1 MRGILPDE
9 LPHSVLE
16 ASYRLGKL
24 VAGARKA
31 RRLSQLELC
40 ELAGLGRNT
49 LREIENGS
57 PRVQFVYWLLVLD
70 ALGLLDSLNS
80 AQSAV
85 DMGRIADALP
95 RPRRAS

>member
-1 MRGILPDE
+1 MRSITADE

-24 VAGARKA
+24 VVGTRKA
-31 RRLSQLELC
+31 RRLSQQALC

-49 LREIENGS
+49 LAEIERGS

-70 ALGLLDSLNS
+70 ALDLLDSLS
-80 AQSAV
+80 HIQSAA
-85 DMGRIADALP
+85 DMGRMADALP
-95 RPRRAS
+95 RPRRGS